1 MPKHIFKISVDTGS
15 DTIAGS
21 VKLSDA
27 LDSELNVTD
36 GTASTPYATKQINDL
51 LVAHTVVSK
60 KEIGAIGSPTV
71 YGHVRL
77 NDVINRTD
85 LGYSTGYAASVGA
98 VSKVNEKVEGLIT
111 SKLDTSG
118 GTIDGNLTVTGDITV
133 EGIINASIS
142 GTSESATNAE
152 YAFKDADG
160 NTITSTY
167 ATKEELANIDVTSK
181 LHIVATSGS
190 YTDLINTPSIYTS
203 EELDIK
209 LADKVNTTDILED
222 GIIKSSILPSYIDD
236 VIEVDTYDTLPTN
249 GESGKIY
256 ITLDTNKSYRWSGT
270 TYIAIASALEL
281 GNTSGTAYEGSAGKQ
296 LEDNLN
302 ILHNN
307 VSLLE
312 TNIPNTY
319 STKEE
324 VSNLQTSIDTSITNI
339 NNTLD
344 QLTAGQIITTV
355 ISLDDTDIVPVDR
368 STIFTKTI
376 TTDTTLAFEVPSTQ
390 YSEFW
395 LYVVDGGSYNVIFPD
410 NVKWNHSF
418 EPILSV
424 GTTDILRFVTLNTG
438 TTWLATQVDSD
449 L

>member
-111 SKLDTSG
+111 S
-118 GTIDGNLTVTGDITV
+118 I
-133 EGIINASIS
+133 
-142 GTSESATNAE
+142 
-152 YAFKDADG
+152 
-160 NTITSTY
+160 
-167 ATKEELANIDVTSK
+167 
-181 LHIVATSGS
+181 
-190 YTDLINTPSIYTS
+190 
-203 EELDIK
+203 
-209 LADKVNTTDILED
+209 
-222 GIIKSSILPSYIDD
+222 
-236 VIEVDTYDTLPTN
+236 
-249 GESGKIY
+249 
-256 ITLDTNKSYRWSGT
+256 DTN
-270 TYIAIASALEL
+270 
-281 GNTSGTAYEGSAGKQ
+281 
-296 LEDNLN
+296 
-302 ILHNN
+302 
-307 VSLLE
+307 
-312 TNIPNTY
+312 
-319 STKEE
+319 
-324 VSNLQTSIDTSITNI
+324 ITNI

-344 QLTAGQIITTV
+344 QLTAGQVITTV
-355 ISLDDTDIVPVDR
+355 ISLDDTDIIPVDR

-395 LYVVDGGSYNVIFPD
+395 LYVIDGGSYNVVFPD
-410 NVKWNHSF
+410 NVKWNHSL
-418 EPILSV
+418 EPVLSV
-424 GTTDILRFVTLNTG
+424 GTTDILRFVTLDTG
-438 TTWLATQVDSD
+438 TTWLATQIDSD

>member
-118 GTIDGNLTVTGDITV
+118 GTIDGNLTVTGDVTV
-133 EGIINASIS
+133 EGTINASIS
-142 GTSESATNAE
+142 GSSENAINAE
-152 YAFKDADG
+152 YASKDADG
-160 NTITSTY
+160 NVITSTY

-181 LHIVATSGS
+181 LHKVATSGS

-222 GIIKSSILPSYIDD
+222 GIIKSSVLPSYIDD
-236 VIEVDTYDTLPTN
+236 VIEAGTYDNLPAN

-270 TYIAIASALEL
+270 TYVAIASALEL
-281 GNTSGTAYEGSAGKQ
+281 GTTSGTAYEGSAGKQ
-296 LEDNLN
+296 LEDNISN
-302 ILHNN
+302 IN
-307 VSLLE
+307 
-312 TNIPNTY
+312 
-319 STKEE
+319 
-324 VSNLQTSIDTSITNI
+324 TSITNI

-344 QLTAGQIITTV
+344 QLTAGQVITTV
-355 ISLDDTDIVPVDR
+355 ISLDDTDTIPVDR

-395 LYVVDGGSYNVIFPD
+395 LYVVDGGSYNVVFPD
-410 NVKWNHSF
+410 NVKWNHSL
-418 EPILSV
+418 EPVLSV